1 MKLVRAISIAF
12 ALLVPVAAVASPTVR
27 AEAPCC
33 AGGHNCCPGCPFC
46 PSHLHA

>member
-1 MKLVRAISIAF
+1 MKIIRAISIAF
-12 ALLVPVAAVASPTVR
+12 TLLVPLAALASPTVR

-33 AGGHNCCPGCPFC
+33 TGHHCCPGCPLC

>member
-1 MKLVRAISIAF
+1 MKIIRAISIAF
-12 ALLVPVAAVASPTVR
+12 TLLVPVAALASPTVR

-33 AGGHNCCPGCPFC
+33 AGGHCCPGCPFC